1 MECTAESDM
10 QEVGWEV
17 VKRLDAL
24 QKDIGMKSMKELGI
38 PEDFCDYAA
47 DMISKDKKWNIVP
60 KVPDFELL
68 RASLHK
74 SWDY

>member
-1 MECTAESDM
+1 
-10 QEVGWEV
+10 
-17 VKRLDAL
+17 
-24 QKDIGMKSMKELGI
+24 MKSMKELGI